1 MLDEILDQKR
11 QELAGLRGRHLPAPP
26 PLRPLALRRG
36 TGTPLRLIA
45 EIKRR
50 SPSAGALSSAL
61 GIADRARAYE
71 RAGASM
77 ISVLCDAEYFGGA
90 YEHLALARQ
99 ATALPILCK
108 EFVIDEIQLD
118 HARAHGADAVLLIA
132 RCVSAQRL
140 RELVLAARERE
151 LEVLLEVYLP
161 EEVPVAL
168 EAGAEMIG
176 VNARDLQTLV
186 MDAARARAIL
196 AALPQGVVRIHL
208 SGIRNEAQI
217 GELARSPLDAAL
229 IGECL
234 MQEDDP
240 TDLLRRLVGATAS
253 A

>member
-1 MLDEILDQKR
+1 MLDQILDQKR
-11 QELAGLRGRHLPAPP
+11 KELPGLRRQRLPAPP
-26 PLRPLALRRG
+26 PVRPLALRRS

-45 EIKRR
+45 EIKPR

-71 RAGASM
+71 RAGANM

-90 YEHLALARQ
+90 YAHLALARQ
-99 ATALPILCK
+99 ATALPLLCK
-108 EFVIDEIQLD
+108 DFVIDEVQLD

-140 RELVLAARERE
+140 RELMLAARERE
-151 LEVLLEVYLP
+151 LAVLLEVYLP

-168 EAGAEMIG
+168 EAGAELIG
-176 VNARDLQTLV
+176 VNARDLQTLA

-196 AALPQGVVRIHL
+196 GALPQGVVRIHL
-208 SGIRNEAQI
+208 SGIQKEAQI
-217 GELARSPLDAAL
+217 AELARSNVDAAL

-234 MQEDDP
+234 MREDDP